1 MILFSFVLNKVIIGA
16 IIAVIIIVAVGLF
29 SVLEKSENLDSDDQS
44 LDKESSTPKKITLE
58 LSDGIN
64 LNDGGP

>member
-16 IIAVIIIVAVGLF
+16 IIVVIIIVAVGLF

>member
-16 IIAVIIIVAVGLF
+16 IIGVIIIVAVGLF

-44 LDKESSTPKKITLE
+44 LDKESPTPKKITLE
-58 LSDGIN
+58 LDDGIN
-64 LNDGGP
+64 LSDGGQ